1 MLPVMKTHLKY
12 MKRSSNQYL
21 DGVLAIV
28 KKIPREFW
36 FIVCLFLITRSV
48 LTFSGIFSRYIFSD
62 TYNNWYEWRYDDRQ
76 WLDIWSV
83 WDSGW
88 YLDIAENG
96 YSPVL
101 NSDLPKKTVSGQSNI
116 GFFPFYP
123 ILIKL
128 TSYLTGDFH
137 TSGILISNISLLV
150 SGYFLYRVVSLDFK
164 KDLAKRSVIFL
175 FLFPTS
181 FVLSGIFSE
190 SVFLLLSILIFYTA
204 KKNMWFQSGILGLL
218 LTITRPTGV
227 LILVPIVYL
236 YLVQNRFKINKSVL
250 YFLFYPLGLMLFSVY
265 LYLILGDFFAYFH
278 SKTNYWGFVVS
289 DPFSVIINFLT
300 YSFNTAVIGVFIVLT
315 LALIVF
321 LFRKRYI
328 SYALFSLSII
338 LIALLNGPESALGIP
353 RMSCAVFPLYIS
365 LAMVSDNRVM
375 RNIIPV
381 ASGVLQFVFMMF
393 WSVGVLII

>member
-1 MLPVMKTHLKY
+1 MKG
-12 MKRSSNQYL
+12 SSNRHL
-21 DGVLAIV
+21 DRILTII
-28 KKIPREFW
+28 KKIPSEIW
-36 FIVCLFLITRSV
+36 FVICLFLITRFA
-48 LTFSGIFSRYIFSD
+48 LTFSGILSRHIFSD
-62 TYNNWYEWRYDDRQ
+62 VYNSWYEWRYDTRP

-96 YSPVL
+96 YSPIL

-128 TSYLTGDFH
+128 TSYLTGNFH

-150 SGYFLYRVVSLDFK
+150 SGYFLYRLVSLDLK
-164 KDLAKRSVIFL
+164 KGLAKRSVIFL
-175 FLFPTS
+175 YLFPTS
-181 FVLSGIFSE
+181 FILSGVFSE
-190 SVFLLLSILIFYTA
+190 SVFLLLSILVFYTA
-204 KKNMWFQSGILGLL
+204 KKNMWLRSGILGLL
-218 LTITRPTGV
+218 LTITRPTGI
-227 LILVPIVYL
+227 LILIPIVYL
-236 YLVQNRFKINKSVL
+236 YFVQNKYKIKKSIL

-265 LYLILGDFFAYFH
+265 LYLIVGDFFAYFH
-278 SKTNYWGFVVS
+278 SKTNYWGFVFS
-289 DPFSVIINFLT
+289 DPFSVIIYFLT
-300 YSFNTAVIGVFIVLT
+300 YSFNTAIISVYIVLT
-315 LALIVF
+315 LILIVF
-321 LFRKRYI
+321 LFGKRYF

-338 LIALLNGPESALGIP
+338 LVALLNGPESALGIP
-353 RMSCAVFPLYIS
+353 RMSSAVFPLYIS

-381 ASGVLQFVFMMF
+381 VSGILQFVFMML